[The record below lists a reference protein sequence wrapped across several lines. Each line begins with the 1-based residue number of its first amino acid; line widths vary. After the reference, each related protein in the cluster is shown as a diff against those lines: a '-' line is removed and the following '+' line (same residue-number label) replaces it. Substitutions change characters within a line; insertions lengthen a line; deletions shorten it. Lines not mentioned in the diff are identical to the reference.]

1 MSKTTLFVGDLH
13 LQGSLILPLIEKAIE
28 EHNVER
34 VIFMGDY
41 VDQWNQGD
49 NSELYLKELTLLTEF
64 REKLIKEN
72 KIEPVFLIGNH
83 DMPYLINIPEYYSV
97 HDRQTFSEVHD
108 LLLQLQPQIAYE
120 VDKYFVA
127 SHAGYVQLP
136 GWGRIPEWHFKPW
149 LYGYTDESVKLQMQ
163 AGLSRGGLGTYGSVL
178 WADFGDFE
186 RGSLKIERQVV
197 GHTPQKTITNVRYA
211 NSLNDNVNCICV
223 DTFSLNQF
231 YNPIGDGSM
240 LLYKDNNFEIIKNPE
255 WQSAELGLKRL
266 VHFN

>member
-13 LQGSLILPLIEKAIE
+13 LQAKLILSLVEKAIE
-28 EHNVER
+28 KHNVER

-41 VDQWNQGD
+41 VDQWNQND
-49 NSELYLKELTLLTEF
+49 NDQLYIDELTLLNKF
-64 REKLIKEN
+64 RKKLIK
-72 KIEPVFLIGNH
+72 KGKVEPVFLIGNH
-83 DMPYLINIPEYYSV
+83 DMPYLIGICEYYSV
-97 HDRQTFSEVHD
+97 YDTKTFDEVHD
-108 LLLQLQPQIAYE
+108 LLLQLQPQIAYKF
-120 VDKYFVA
+120 DDGAVA
-127 SHAGYVQLP
+127 SHAGYVYENLSEVP
-136 GWGRIPEWHFKPW
+136 DWHFKPW
-149 LYGYTDESVKLQMQ
+149 LYGYTDESIKLQMQ
-163 AGLSRGGLGTYGSVL
+163 IGMTRGGNYSYGGVL
-178 WADFGDFE
+178 WADFNEFE
-186 RGSLKIERQVV
+186 RCSLKIGRQIV

-266 VHFN
+266 LHFN

>member
-13 LQGSLILPLIEKAIE
+13 LQAKLILPLVEKAIE
-28 EHNVER
+28 KHNVER

-41 VDQWNQGD
+41 VDQWNQND
-49 NSELYLKELTLLTEF
+49 NSQLYLDELTLLNKF
-64 REKLIKEN
+64 RNKLIKES
-72 KIEPVFLIGNH
+72 KVEPVFLIGNH
-83 DMPYLINIPEYYSV
+83 DMPYLIGIPEYYSV
-97 HDRQTFSEVHD
+97 YNRQVFDKVHD

-120 VDKYFVA
+120 VDDDFIA
-127 SHAGYVQLP
+127 SHAGYVYESI
-136 GWGRIPEWHFKPW
+136 REVPEWHFEPW

-163 AGLSRGGLGTYGSVL
+163 VGMSRGGNYSSGGVL

-240 LLYKDNNFEIIKNPE
+240 LLYKDNNFEVIKNPE
-255 WQSAELGLKRL
+255 WQTAEIGLKRL
-266 VHFN
+266 LHFN

>member
-13 LQGSLILPLIEKAIE
+13 LQAKLILPLVEKAIE
-28 EHNVER
+28 KHNVER

-41 VDQWNQGD
+41 VDQWNQND
-49 NSELYLKELTLLTEF
+49 NSQLYIDELTLLNKF
-64 REKLIKEN
+64 RNKLIK
-72 KIEPVFLIGNH
+72 KGIEPVFLIGNH
-83 DMPYLINIPEYYSV
+83 DMPYLIGIREYYSAYNA
-97 HDRQTFSEVHD
+97 DTFDKVHD
-108 LLLQLQPQIAYE
+108 LLLCLQPQIAYE
-120 VDKYFVA
+120 ADDFVA
-127 SHAGYVQLP
+127 SHAGYVYESI
-136 GWGRIPEWHFKPW
+136 REVPEWHFKPW

-163 AGLSRGGLGTYGSVL
+163 AGMSRGGLGTYGSVL

-186 RGSLKIERQVV
+186 RGSLKIGRQVV
-197 GHTPQKTITNVRYA
+197 GHTPQKTITNVRYI
-211 NSLNDNVNCICV
+211 NNLNDNVNCICV

-240 LLYKDNNFEIIKNPE
+240 LLYKDNNFEVIENPE